1 MSARDYAEQLSTTYF
16 DGRLAPAVVDRLAE
30 LPVERDDVRAFVERM
45 FREMRRSGFP
55 ATEVSVLQADVLS
68 SLLSRLLPG
77 TWAGRVPPITV
88 AGRHKKLDELV
99 LHTAQAD
106 GLGRTFI
113 DIACG
118 FPPLTTIDTADA
130 LQGWQITGID
140 RALPAYLV
148 NDALDN
154 YAVFDLDGHATYFQ
168 PVNPSVD
175 KWTAL
180 LGDWEGSRRRFE
192 ALLQS
197 LLAERDHSA
206 PGIDY
211 VELGGASLQVNPAHA
226 YERPNLRF
234 VASDLA
240 DAKTEP
246 ADVVR
251 CCNMLLYFD
260 DAFRT
265 AAMPQL
271 GALVREGGLLVC
283 GTDWAFTTEARYFT
297 YRKRQG
303 ALADGQFAFSIDCLA
318 PLAIVPW
325 YTLHDDDRELALL
338 GTLTQALR
346 SDHAFIDRFTSRS
359 DELRAAMSL
368 CPRGTDGYYEATLPD
383 GPPGEVWNRAA
394 ALSEQLAAEFA
405 GPATDVLGRAG
416 WRAHANPVGHV
427 TVALTN

>member
-1 MSARDYAEQLSTTYF
+1 MSAREYADQLNATYF
-16 DGRLAPAVVDRLAE
+16 DGGLARGVVDRLAE
-30 LPVERDDVRAFVERM
+30 LPVERGDVRAFIERM
-45 FREMRRSGFP
+45 FREMRRSAFP
-55 ATEVSVLQADVLS
+55 ATEVSVLQADVLA

-88 AGRHKKLDELV
+88 AGRHQKLDQLV

-130 LQGWQITGID
+130 LHGWQITGID

-148 NDALDN
+148 NDALEN
-154 YAVFDLDGHATYFQ
+154 YAVFDRDGHATYFQ

-175 KWTAL
+175 RWTAL
-180 LGDWEGSRRRFE
+180 LGDWDGSRRRFE
-192 ALLQS
+192 GLLQS
-197 LLAERDHSA
+197 LLAERDRSA

-226 YERPNLRF
+226 YERPTLRL

-240 DAKTEP
+240 DAKAEA

-265 AAMPQL
+265 AAMPQFA
-271 GALVREGGLLVC
+271 ALLREGGLLVC

-297 YRKRQG
+297 YRKRKG
-303 ALADGQFAFSIDCLA
+303 ALVDGQFAFSIDCLA

-338 GTLTQALR
+338 GTLVRVLR
-346 SDHAFIDRFTSRS
+346 SDLAFIDRFTSRS
-359 DELRAAMSL
+359 DELRAAAGV
-368 CPRGTDGYYEATLPD
+368 CPRGPDGYYEATLPD
-383 GPPGEVWNRAA
+383 GPPVEVWSRGAA
-394 ALSEQLAAEFA
+394 ISEQLSRELAPAAV
-405 GPATDVLGRAG
+405 DVLERAG
-416 WRAHANPVGHV
+416 WQARVNPVGHIA
-427 TVALTN
+427 VALRN